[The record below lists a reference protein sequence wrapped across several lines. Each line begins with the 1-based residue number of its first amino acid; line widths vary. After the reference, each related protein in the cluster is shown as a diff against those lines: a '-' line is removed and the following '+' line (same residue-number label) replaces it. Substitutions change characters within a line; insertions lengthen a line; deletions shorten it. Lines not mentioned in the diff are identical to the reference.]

1 MEEIHGFRR
10 ISSKSHKIL
19 HFASDERWTPT
30 KCMQRHPT
38 MPISLA
44 MSAYWPSFA
53 IAVAQRADLTVRP
66 FGPALGCRLNFQANP
81 PFPESMILVQNVRFT
96 SVSCC

>member
-10 ISSKSHKIL
+10 TSSKSYKIL
-19 HFASDERWTPT
+19 HFASDEAWTPT

-53 IAVAQRADLTVRP
+53 IAVAQKSRFDR
-66 FGPALGCRLNFQANP
+66 PALWPGLGLPAQFSSKSA
-81 PFPESMILVQNVRFT
+81 FPRIQDFGSERKVY
-96 SVSCC
+96 